1 MLYCCDKCQ
10 HTADTMQINLA
21 SGICPACGERY
32 KGEFAGYTV
41 RDFHIIGELAR
52 GANGAVYVAQQ
63 PLLRRDVALKLIL
76 QEHLDDQEHLEQF
89 FAEARAVARVTH
101 PNIVQALAAG
111 VDENGICY
119 FAMELVEGETLEKK
133 LDEKKV
139 VALGEIGLDYH
150 YDFSDRE
157 TQMRFF
163 RAQMELAA
171 KKNIPVIIHDREAHG
186 DTMDMIR
193 EYKNRVI
200 GILHSCS
207 ASAEQVKEYVKMGWY
222 ISFSGV
228 ITFKNAAKTLD
239 SVLATPKDRILVE
252 TDCPYLAPV
261 PMRGKTN
268 HSGYMHYTAAKA
280 AELLQM
286 DYEAFCLQEVQN
298 AKTLLGIK

>member
-1 MLYCCDKCQ
+1 MGKLF
-10 HTADTMQINLA
+10 DTHAHYTDERLRGNTSLLDSLFATDISHILTVATDLTDTDECIALA
-21 SGICPACGERY
+21 GKYSGIYAS
-32 KGEFAGYTV
+32 AG
-41 RDFHIIGELAR
+41 I
-52 GANGAVYVAQQ
+52 
-63 PLLRRDVALKLIL
+63 
-76 QEHLDDQEHLEQF
+76 
-89 FAEARAVARVTH
+89 H
-101 PNIVQALAAG
+101 PHECAAAG
-111 VDENGICY
+111 D
-119 FAMELVEGETLEKK
+119 
-133 LDEKKV
+133 LDEAMCALERKLEAPKV

-171 KKNIPVIIHDREAHG
+171 QKHIPVIIHDREAHG
-186 DTMDMIR
+186 DTMDVIR

-239 SVLATPKDRILVE
+239 AVLATPEDRILVE

-261 PMRGKTN
+261 PVRGKTN
-268 HSGYMHYTAAKA
+268 HSGYMHYTAEKA
-280 AELLQM
+280 AELLGL
-286 DYEAFCLQEVQN
+286 DYEDFCDREVRN
-298 AKTLLGIK
+298 AKILLGIK

>member
-1 MLYCCDKCQ
+1 MEKLF
-10 HTADTMQINLA
+10 DTHAHYTDERLRGNTSLLDSLFATDISHILTVATDLSDTDECIALA
-21 SGICPACGERY
+21 GKYSGIYAS
-32 KGEFAGYTV
+32 AGIHPHESG
-41 RDFHIIGELAR
+41 DAG
-52 GANGAVYVAQQ
+52 N
-63 PLLRRDVALKLIL
+63 
-76 QEHLDDQEHLEQF
+76 LDC
-89 FAEARAVARVTH
+89 AMT
-101 PNIVQALAAG
+101 ALAH
-111 VDENGICY
+111 
-119 FAMELVEGETLEKK
+119 K
-133 LDEKKV
+133 LDAPKV

-171 KKNIPVIIHDREAHG
+171 QKNIPVIIHDREAHG
-186 DTMDMIR
+186 DIMNVIQ

-200 GILHSCS
+200 GIIHCCS

-222 ISFSGV
+222 ISFAGV
-228 ITFKNAAKTLD
+228 ITYKNASKTLE

-261 PMRGKTN
+261 PVRGKTN

-280 AELLQM
+280 ASLLQM
-286 DYEAFCLQEVQN
+286 DYDAFCAQEVQN

>member
-1 MLYCCDKCQ
+1 MKIFDSHAHYFDKRFDTVEGGAHAILSSIMPDPVAAVINVGTDCQ
-10 HTADTMQINLA
+10 
-21 SGICPACGERY
+21 SSR
-32 KGEFAGYTV
+32 
-41 RDFHIIGELAR
+41 
-52 GANGAVYVAQQ
+52 VA
-63 PLLRRDVALKLIL
+63 I
-76 QEHLDDQEHLEQF
+76 EQ
-89 FAEARAVARVTH
+89 AAAYDGMYA
-101 PNIVQALAAG
+101 AAG
-111 VDENGICY
+111 IHPGDCHYVKDY
-119 FAMELVEGETLEKK
+119 DASLAELEEILGDRAQRKRNK
-133 LDEKKV
+133 I

-150 YDFSDRE
+150 WPEYGGIPMSKER
-157 TQMRFF
+157 QRYFF
-163 RAQMELAA
+163 HAQMQLARRLGL
-171 KKNIPVIIHDREAHG
+171 PVIIHDREAHG

-268 HSGYMHYTAAKA
+268 HSGYMHYTAEKA
-280 AELLQM
+280 ASLLQM
-286 DYEAFCLQEVQN
+286 DYEAFCDREVQN
-298 AKTLLGIK
+298 A